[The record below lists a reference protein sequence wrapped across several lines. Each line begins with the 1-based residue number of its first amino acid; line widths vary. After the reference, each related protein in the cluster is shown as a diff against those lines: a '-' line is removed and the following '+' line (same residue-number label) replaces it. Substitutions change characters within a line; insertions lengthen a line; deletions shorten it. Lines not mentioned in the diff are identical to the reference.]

1 MRHSKREEGKK
12 EKYVSALGG
21 IGNIAEIK
29 IVFKKNKSTGTTT
42 TTKATATAAAVPT
55 ITSRARWE
63 EGKEAKVGKKISVE

>member
-1 MRHSKREEGKK
+1 M
-12 EKYVSALGG
+12 LGG

-42 TTKATATAAAVPT
+42 TKATATAAAAVPT

>member
-1 MRHSKREEGKK
+1 M
-12 EKYVSALGG
+12 LGG

-42 TTKATATAAAVPT
+42 TKATATAAAAAVPT

-63 EGKEAKVGKKISVE
+63 EGKEAKAGKKISVE

>member
-1 MRHSKREEGKK
+1 MFG
-12 EKYVSALGG
+12 VLGG

-42 TTKATATAAAVPT
+42 KATATAAAPT

>member
-1 MRHSKREEGKK
+1 M
-12 EKYVSALGG
+12 LGG

-42 TTKATATAAAVPT
+42 TTKATATAAAAVP
-55 ITSRARWE
+55 RWE

>member
-1 MRHSKREEGKK
+1 MR
-12 EKYVSALGG
+12 VLGG

-42 TTKATATAAAVPT
+42 TKATATAAVPT

>member
-1 MRHSKREEGKK
+1 MFG
-12 EKYVSALGG
+12 VLGG

-42 TTKATATAAAVPT
+42 KATATAAAAPT

>member
-1 MRHSKREEGKK
+1 M
-12 EKYVSALGG
+12 LGG

-42 TTKATATAAAVPT
+42 TTKATATAAAAVPT

>member
-1 MRHSKREEGKK
+1 MFG
-12 EKYVSALGG
+12 VLGG

-42 TTKATATAAAVPT
+42 KATATAAAAAPT